1 MYEFRLPR
9 ILTTLA
15 VAGIVV
21 GLSACDD
28 DDPTVVVRLTDG
40 EIVAVAMALNDA
52 EIETSKLADTRAKD
66 EDVKEFA
73 RMMIQD
79 HSALNEDLE
88 DLGINPV
95 ENRLSR
101 RIAETTDEIVDTLS
115 NLSGDDFD
123 LAYMEAQVLLHRNS
137 LETLDETLIPEAND
151 DDLRLLLEE
160 MRDIVAAHLE
170 RAEEILDKLE

>member
-79 HSALNEDLE
+79 HSALNEDK
-88 DLGINPV
+88 IWV
-95 ENRLSR
+95 SILSR
-101 RIAETTDEIVDTLS
+101 TDSVDGSPRPRTRS
-115 NLSGDDFD
+115 SI
-123 LAYMEAQVLLHRNS
+123 R
-137 LETLDETLIPEAND
+137 
-151 DDLRLLLEE
+151 
-160 MRDIVAAHLE
+160 
-170 RAEEILDKLE
+170 